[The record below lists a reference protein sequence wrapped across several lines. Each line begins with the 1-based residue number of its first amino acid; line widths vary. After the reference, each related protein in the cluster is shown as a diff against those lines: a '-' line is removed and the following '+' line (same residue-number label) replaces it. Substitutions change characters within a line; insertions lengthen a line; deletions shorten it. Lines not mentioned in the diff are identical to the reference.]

1 MGPLPY
7 IPDVWGRVY
16 LRLMLYIYIY
26 SMYIP
31 RRILGIIIMERRG
44 GQYSVTNCQN
54 VGAMLGCRCD
64 VSAFN
69 LRRSMC
75 RPSKSDDRCVNL
87 RRSMCQLSK
96 INDRCADLRRS
107 MACRPSKADDRCEI
121 MLPHL
126 LETLM
131 V

>member
-1 MGPLPY
+1 
-7 IPDVWGRVY
+7 
-16 LRLMLYIYIY
+16 
-26 SMYIP
+26 
-31 RRILGIIIMERRG
+31 MERRG
-44 GQYSVTNCQN
+44 GQYSVTNCRN
-54 VGAMLGCRCD
+54 VGAILGCRYD

-75 RPSKSDDRCVNL
+75 RPSKIDVSNFEDR
-87 RRSMCQLSK
+87 R
-96 INDRCADLRRS
+96 ADLRRS
-107 MACRPSKADDRCEI
+107 MALCRPSKTDDRCEI

>member
-1 MGPLPY
+1 
-7 IPDVWGRVY
+7 
-16 LRLMLYIYIY
+16 
-26 SMYIP
+26 
-31 RRILGIIIMERRG
+31 MERRG
-44 GQYSVTNCQN
+44 GQYSVTNCRN

-64 VSAFN
+64 VSVFN

-75 RPSKSDDRCVNL
+75 RPSKIDDRCVDL
-87 RRSMCQLSK
+87 RRSMCRLSK
-96 INDRCADLRRS
+96 IDDRGANLQRS
-107 MACRPSKADDRCEI
+107 MALCQPSKTDDRCEI